1 MKAIKTIKSLMLLVL
16 IAWTFNL
23 NAQQQSQYTQFMNV
37 GMVYNPAYA
46 GINGQVNATLLGR
59 WQWVGFEGAPNTQT
73 AVVDTG
79 IPGKNIGLGVLFSR
93 DEIAVTNFNRVML
106 NYAYHIDTWN
116 GKLSMG
122 VSGSFSR
129 FSTDLSDV
137 LVVDP
142 DATFSTNQS
151 STRPNFGFGVHYR
164 NEFLQL
170 GLSVP
175 EVINNK
181 LESDGV
187 ELFRQQRHIY
197 LMGAYKYPIN
207 DNFDLQL
214 NTLFRY
220 VAGSPFAADVN
231 VMAWYQDRMALG
243 LGHRLDE
250 SINAIVQVRVN
261 DKITAG
267 YAYDFVSNEQLSN
280 LANSSHEVM
289 VSYATP
295 WSSGGRKTRDQ
306 DNDGIRDKDDAC
318 PTKAGPVDNN
328 GCPLPDT
335 DGDGVPDESD
345 RCPLTKGSPTQMGC
359 PDRDGDGVIDR
370 EDKCPDVAGTVELN
384 GCADQD
390 GDGILDQDDDCP
402 IIAGLASFDGCPD
415 SDGDGIKDSDDAC
428 PNEAGRKDNNG
439 CPGLSE
445 ETKLVLAQ
453 ALEGV
458 QFTSSRDVLKESS
471 FEVLNKVVQLLKD
484 NPVYQLKISGYTDSS
499 GGEAA
504 NLQLSEKRAKRV
516 RAYLIENGIEGDRL
530 EANGY
535 GEANPVADNNTPE
548 GRRKNRRVEL
558 EIQ

>member
-1 MKAIKTIKSLMLLVL
+1 MKAINTIKSLLLLVL
-16 IAWTFNL
+16 IAWTFGL

-37 GMVYNPAYA
+37 GMVYNPAFA
-46 GINGQVNATLLGR
+46 GINDHLNATLLGR

-79 IPGKNIGLGVLFSR
+79 IRGKNIGLGVLFSR

-106 NYAYHIDTWN
+106 NYAYHIATWN

-129 FSTDLSDV
+129 FSTELSDV

-142 DATFSTNQS
+142 DATFNTNQS
-151 STRPNFGFGVHYR
+151 STRPNFGFGVNFR
-164 NEFLQL
+164 NESLQF
-170 GLSVP
+170 GLSIP

-181 LESDGV
+181 LEADGV

-197 LMGAYKYPIN
+197 LTGSYKYPIN

-220 VAGSPFAADVN
+220 VAGSPFAADLN
-231 VMAWYQDRMALG
+231 VMGWYQDRMALG

-280 LANSSHEVM
+280 LANASHEVM

-295 WSSGGRKTRDQ
+295 WSSGGRKTKDQ
-306 DNDGIRDKDDAC
+306 DNDGIRDKDDEC
-318 PTKAGPVDNN
+318 PTKAGPVDNM

-345 RCPLTKGSPTQMGC
+345 KCPLTKGSPTQMGC

-370 EDKCPDVAGTVELN
+370 EDKCPDVPGTADQQ
-384 GCADQD
+384 GCADKD
-390 GDGILDQDDDCP
+390 GDGILDQDDACP
-402 IIAGLASFDGCPD
+402 EVFGAAVFNGCPD
-415 SDGDGIKDSDDAC
+415 SDGDGVADSKDAC
-428 PNEAGRKDNNG
+428 PNEAGRKDNGG
-439 CPGLSE
+439 CPGLSDA
-445 ETKLVLAQ
+445 TKEVLDQ

-458 QFTSSRDVLKESS
+458 QFESSKDVLKESS
-471 FEVLNKVVQLLKD
+471 FAVLNDVVQLLKD
-484 NPVYQLKISGYTDSS
+484 NPEYKMKISGYTDSS
-499 GGEAA
+499 GGEDA
-504 NLQLSEKRAKRV
+504 NLQLSDKRAQRV
-516 RAYLIENGIEGDRL
+516 KTYLVENGIDGDRL
-530 EANGY
+530 EAKGF
-535 GEANPVADNNTPE
+535 GEVNPIADNNTSE
-548 GRRKNRRVEL
+548 GRKKNRRVEL
-558 EIQ
+558 EIR